1 MKMKFLSST
10 LILATSLVS
19 GVGIAA
25 DKSMLTREEV
35 KAEYKAAKAAG
46 TLPPV
51 GEGEYMKGMMAKPAS
66 SKMTREQVKA
76 EYQAAKAA
84 GTLPPMSEAEYVL
97 GKSKPATATSQVT
110 REEVKAEAKAANAT
124 KPVPPKTETK

>member
-1 MKMKFLSST
+1 
-10 LILATSLVS
+10 
-19 GVGIAA
+19 
-25 DKSMLTREEV
+25 
-35 KAEYKAAKAAG
+35 
-46 TLPPV
+46 
-51 GEGEYMKGMMAKPAS
+51 MKGMMAKPAS
-66 SKMTREQVKA
+66 SKMTRAEVKA